1 MVEFVAKV
9 LVVDD
14 DEAFGGMIAEVLAG
28 KGFEVA
34 RFSDP
39 REAVARARV
48 GDFNV
53 AVVDLK
59 MPHLTGIEVVEELRV
74 TTPETQVII
83 LTGQGDM
90 ASAIAGISQGVFAY
104 LQKDEVRID
113 LVGHTVAGAADKASL
128 RRRSRE
134 LTERLQDSNRLL
146 RALQVSTTA
155 LAAESHLDVLLQGVV
170 NTARQATRATTAR
183 ALLFDTGPDGDILIA
198 GGEGDDA
205 QNLRGVRLGSEE
217 GIAVLAAQNDTTI
230 AVEDPKAHP
239 RYSHRCDS
247 IPASSAGY
255 VCAPL
260 RHGGVLGVLVVAG
273 SERGAFTGEEQE
285 VLGALARQV
294 AVAIDNAQEHER
306 SLNFFTHTSDIL
318 VSFLEDLDTQNAGQS
333 RGAAAVSDMISRRMG
348 LSDVERRNIHYGAL
362 LHDIGKVRID
372 HELLKEPGLLS
383 EEKRRALERHTTLGM
398 EMLKPISLW
407 EETVAIIH
415 AHHERWDGKGY
426 PRGLAGEEIP
436 LGARIVAVADAFVAM
451 GRDRPYRP
459 KRAIEAQLKELED
472 HAGTQFDARVVRMFL
487 DAYREHGDPRAATS

>member
-1 MVEFVAKV
+1 MAEFVAKV

-14 DEAFGGMIAEVLAG
+14 DVAFGGMIADVLAG
-28 KGFEVA
+28 QGYEVE

-48 GDFNV
+48 GAFNV
-53 AVVDLK
+53 ALVDLK
-59 MPHLTGIEVVEELRV
+59 MPHLTGLEVVEELRV

-83 LTGQGDM
+83 LTGQGDL
-90 ASAIAGISQGVFAY
+90 ASAVAGISQGIFAY

-113 LVGHTVAGAADKASL
+113 LIGHTVAGAADKAGL
-128 RRRSRE
+128 RRRGRE

-170 NTARQATRATTAR
+170 SAARQATRATTVR
-183 ALLFDTGPDGDILIA
+183 ALLFDTGPDGDLLIS

-205 QNLRGVRLGSEE
+205 TNLRGVRLGSEE
-217 GIAVLAAQNDTTI
+217 GIAVLAAQTNTTI

-247 IPASSAGY
+247 IPSSGGY

-260 RHGGVLGVLVVAG
+260 RHGRVFGVLVVAG
-273 SERGAFTGEEQE
+273 SERGCFTGEEQE

-306 SLNFFTHTSDIL
+306 SLNFFTHTSDLL
-318 VSFLEDLDTQNAGQS
+318 VSFLEDLDTQCAGQS
-333 RGAAAVSDMISRRMG
+333 RGAAAISDMISRHMG
-348 LSDVERRNIHYGAL
+348 LGEVERRNIHYGAL

-372 HELLKEPGLLS
+372 HQLLQEPGLLS
-383 EEKRRALERHTTLGM
+383 EDKRKALERHTTLGM

-426 PRGLAGEEIP
+426 PRGLAGEVIP

-451 GRDRPYRP
+451 GRERPYRP
-459 KRAIEAQLKELED
+459 KRTIEEQLQELQD
-472 HAGTQFDARVVRMFL
+472 HAGTQFDAQVVRAFL
-487 DAYREHGDPRAATS
+487 EAYREHGDPRGVQ

>member
-1 MVEFVAKV
+1 MAEFVAKV

-14 DEAFGGMIAEVLAG
+14 DEAFGGMIAEVLTG
-28 KGFEVA
+28 KGFEVE

-39 REAVARARV
+39 RMAIARARAC
-48 GDFNV
+48 DFNV

-59 MPHLTGIEVVEELRV
+59 MPHLTGMEVVEELRV
-74 TTPETQVII
+74 TTPETQVVI
-83 LTGQGDM
+83 LTGQGDLT
-90 ASAIAGISQGVFAY
+90 SAIAGVSHGVFAY
-104 LQKDEVRID
+104 LLKDEARID
-113 LVGHTVAGAADKASL
+113 LVGHTVAGAADKAAL
-128 RRRSRE
+128 RRRARE

-170 NTARQATRATTAR
+170 NAARQATRATTAR

-217 GIAVLAAQNDTTI
+217 GIAVLAAQTDTTI

-247 IPASSAGY
+247 IPASAGY

-260 RHGGVLGVLVVAG
+260 RHGSVLGVLVVAG

-383 EEKRRALERHTTLGM
+383 AEKRKALERHTTLGM

-459 KRAIEAQLKELED
+459 KRSIEEQIKELED
-472 HAGTQFDARVVRMFL
+472 NAGTQFDARVVRMFI
-487 DAYREHGDPRAATS
+487 DAYREHGDPRPAAS

>member
-1 MVEFVAKV
+1 MAEFVAKV

-14 DEAFGGMIAEVLAG
+14 DVAFGGMIAEVLTG
-28 KGFEVA
+28 KGFEVE

-39 REAVARARV
+39 REAVARARL

-74 TTPETQVII
+74 TAPETQVVI
-83 LTGQGDM
+83 LTGYGDL
-90 ASAIAGISQGVFAY
+90 ATAKAGIVQGVFAY

-113 LVGHTVAGAADKASL
+113 LVGHAVAGAADKAAL

-134 LTERLQDSNRLL
+134 LTARLQDSNRLL

-155 LAAESHLDVLLQGVV
+155 LSKETHLDALLRGVV
-170 NTARQATRATTAR
+170 DTARQATRATTAR
-183 ALLFDTGPDGDILIA
+183 ALLFDTGPDGDLLIS

-205 QNLRGVRLGSEE
+205 DTLRGARLGSEE
-217 GIAVLAAQNDTTI
+217 GIAVLAAQTDTTI

-247 IPASSAGY
+247 VPATAGY
-255 VCAPL
+255 VCAAL
-260 RHGGVLGVLVVAG
+260 RHGRVLGALVVAG
-273 SERGAFTGEEQE
+273 SERGAFTAEEQE
-285 VLGALARQV
+285 VLGALARQA

-306 SLNFFTHTSDIL
+306 SLNFFTHTSDLL
-318 VSFLEDLDTQNAGQS
+318 VSFLEDLDPHNAGQS

-348 LSDVERRNIHYGAL
+348 LNDIERRNIHYGAL

-383 EEKRRALERHTTLGM
+383 EDKRRALERHTTLGM

-407 EETVAIIH
+407 QEAVAIIH
-415 AHHERWDGKGY
+415 AHHERWDGNGY
-426 PRGLAGEEIP
+426 PRRLAGEQIP

-451 GRDRPYRP
+451 GRVTPFRP
-459 KRAIEAQLKELED
+459 KRTIEEQIKELED
-472 HAGTQFDARVVRMFL
+472 NAGTQFDARVVQMFVA
-487 DAYREHGDPRAATS
+487 AYREHGDPRRTAP

>member
-1 MVEFVAKV
+1 MAELPTKV

-14 DEAFGGMIAEVLAG
+14 DVAFGGMIAEVLTG
-28 KGFEVA
+28 KGFEVE

-39 REAVARARV
+39 REAVARARL
-48 GDFNV
+48 GDFGV

-59 MPHLTGIEVVEELRV
+59 MPHLTGIEVLDQLA

-90 ASAIAGISQGVFAY
+90 TSALAGIRHGVFAY
-104 LQKDEVRID
+104 LKKDEVQIG
-113 LVGHTVAGAADKASL
+113 LVEHTVAGAADKAAL

-134 LTERLQDSNRLL
+134 LLERLQDSNRLL

-155 LAAESHLDVLLQGVV
+155 LAAETHLDVLLRGVV
-170 NTARQATRATTAR
+170 DAARQATRATAAR
-183 ALLFDTGPDGDILIA
+183 ALLFDTGPEGDLLIS

-205 QNLRGVRLGSEE
+205 DTLRGARLGSEE
-217 GIAVLAAQNDTTI
+217 GIAVLAAQTGTTI

-247 IPASSAGY
+247 IRASPGY

-260 RHGGVLGVLVVAG
+260 RHRSVLGALVVAG
-273 SERGAFTGEEQE
+273 SERGAFTAEEQD
-285 VLGALARQV
+285 VLGALARQA
-294 AVAIDNAQEHER
+294 AVAIDNAEEHER
-306 SLNFFTHTSDIL
+306 SLNFFTHTSDLL
-318 VSFLEDLDTQNAGQS
+318 VSFLEDLDTQCAGQS

-348 LSDVERRNIHYGAL
+348 LSETERRNIHYGAL

-398 EMLKPISLW
+398 EMLKPITLW

-426 PRGLAGEEIP
+426 PRGLAGEQIP

-459 KRAIEAQLKELED
+459 RRNIGEQLKELED
-472 HAGTQFDARVVRMFL
+472 NAGTQFDARVVQVFVA
-487 DAYREHGDPRAATS
+487 AYREHGDPRGLRP

>member
-1 MVEFVAKV
+1 MPEFVAKV

-14 DEAFGGMIAEVLAG
+14 DVAFGGMIAEVLAG
-28 KGFEVA
+28 KGFEVE

-39 REAVARARV
+39 REAIVRARR

-53 AVVDLK
+53 ALVDLK

-74 TTPETQVII
+74 TTPETQIII

-90 ASAIAGISQGVFAY
+90 TTALAGIKHGVFAY

-113 LVGHTVAGAADKASL
+113 LVGHAVGEAAEKAAL
-128 RRRSRE
+128 RRRSQD

-146 RALQVSTTA
+146 RALQVSTTR
-155 LAAESHLDVLLQGVV
+155 LAAETHLDVLLQGVV

-183 ALLFDTGPDGDILIA
+183 ALLFDTGPDGDLLIS

-205 QNLRGVRLGSEE
+205 ENLRGVRLGSEE
-217 GIAVLAAQNDTTI
+217 GIAVLAAQSDSLI

-239 RYSHRCDS
+239 RYSHHCDS
-247 IPASSAGY
+247 VPVSAGY

-260 RHGGVLGVLVVAG
+260 RHGGVFGVLVVAG

-285 VLGALARQV
+285 VLGALGRQV

-318 VSFLEDLDTQNAGQS
+318 VSFLEDLDTQCAGQS
-333 RGAAAVSDMISRRMG
+333 RGAAAVSDMISRHMG

-383 EEKRRALERHTTLGM
+383 EEKRKALERHTTLGM
-398 EMLKPISLW
+398 EMLKPILLW
-407 EETVAIIH
+407 QETVAIIH

-451 GRDRPYRP
+451 GRERPYRP
-459 KRAIEAQLKELED
+459 KRTIEAQLKELED
-472 HAGTQFDARVVRMFL
+472 HSGTQFDAAVVRAFL
-487 DAYREHGDPRAATS
+487 AAFHEHGDPRAAGS

>member
-1 MVEFVAKV
+1 MAEFVAKV

-14 DEAFGGMIAEVLAG
+14 DVAFGGMMAEVLTG
-28 KGFEVA
+28 KGYEVES
-34 RFSDP
+34 FSDP
-39 REAVARARV
+39 REAVARART
-48 GDFNV
+48 GAFNV
-53 AVVDLK
+53 ALVDLK

-74 TTPETQVII
+74 TSPETQVII
-83 LTGQGDM
+83 LTGQGDLT
-90 ASAIAGISQGVFAY
+90 SAVAGISHGIFAY

-113 LVGHTVAGAADKASL
+113 LIGHTVAGATDKAAL
-128 RRRSRE
+128 CRRSRE

-155 LAAESHLDVLLQGVV
+155 LAAETHLDVLLEGVV
-170 NTARQATRATTAR
+170 SAARQATRATTAR
-183 ALLFDTGPDGDILIA
+183 ALLFDTGPDGDLLIA
-198 GGEGDDA
+198 GGEGDGA
-205 QNLRGVRLGSEE
+205 ANLRGVRLGSEE
-217 GIAVLAAQNDTTI
+217 GIAVLAAQTNTTI

-247 IPASSAGY
+247 IPSSGGY

-260 RHGGVLGVLVVAG
+260 RHGRVFGVLVVAG
-273 SERGAFTGEEQE
+273 SERGCFTGEEQE
-285 VLGALARQV
+285 VLAVLGRQV

-306 SLNFFTHTSDIL
+306 SLNFFTHTSDLL
-318 VSFLEDLDTQNAGQS
+318 VSFLEDLDTQCAGQS
-333 RGAAAVSDMISRRMG
+333 RGAAAVSDMISRQMG

-383 EEKRRALERHTTLGM
+383 QEKRKALERHTTLGM

-426 PRGLAGEEIP
+426 PRGLAGEVIP

-451 GRDRPYRP
+451 GRERPYRA
-459 KRAIEAQLKELED
+459 KRTIEEQIKELED
-472 HAGTQFDARVVRMFL
+472 HAGTQFDARVVQAFL
-487 DAYREHGDPRAATS
+487 EAYREYGDPRPAP